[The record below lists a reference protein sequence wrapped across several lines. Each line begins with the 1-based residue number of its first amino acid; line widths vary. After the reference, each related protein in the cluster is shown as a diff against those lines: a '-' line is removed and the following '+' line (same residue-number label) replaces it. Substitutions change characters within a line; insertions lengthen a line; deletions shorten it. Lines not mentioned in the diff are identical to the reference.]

1 MSETN
6 KPNSGSFAQ
15 AFLPGLIL
23 GLVIGAV
30 AGALLPDLLGGL
42 EPASLERWFAMQAA
56 DRATGAGLHCAIVS
70 APGDFLGGC
79 GLTNLNRRHL
89 FANLYY
95 WVRTSATRHGA
106 A

>member
-30 AGALLPDLLGGL
+30 AGALLPDLLGGSKI
-42 EPASLERWFAMQAA
+42 PAPTGEYTPNPDA
-56 DRATGAGLHCAIVS
+56 DRDGIPQMPTQDEAEQMIDDAAGGAIEDPAATD
-70 APGDFLGGC
+70 PPP
-79 GLTNLNRRHL
+79 
-89 FANLYY
+89 ANP
-95 WVRTSATRHGA
+95 
-106 A
+106 